1 MSAFGTKRTW
11 QSRSAN
17 VRFWGFPVTPLKTQE
32 FSADLPPDLRLALQ
46 RGRKGPWMRNR
57 AGALPLPGTET
68 RMGEARERHSV
79 DSRQTPER
87 DRFQGTNLTRYNA
100 LS

>member
-1 MSAFGTKRTW
+1 M
-11 QSRSAN
+11 RSIN
-17 VRFWGFPVTPLKTQE
+17 VRFWGFPVTPLKMRAFLDT
-32 FSADLPPDLRLALQ
+32 LRPDLRSTLQ
-46 RGRKGPWMRNR
+46 CGRKGPWMRNR

-79 DSRQTPER
+79 DSRQTPEP

>member
-1 MSAFGTKRTW
+1 MV
-11 QSRSAN
+11 RSALGN

-68 RMGEARERHSV
+68 RMGEARERLSI
-79 DSRQTPER
+79 DSRPAPEP
-87 DRFQGTNLTRYNA
+87 DRFQRTNLTRYNA

>member
-1 MSAFGTKRTW
+1 
-11 QSRSAN
+11 
-17 VRFWGFPVTPLKTQE
+17 
-32 FSADLPPDLRLALQ
+32 
-46 RGRKGPWMRNR
+46 MRNR

-79 DSRQTPER
+79 DSRQTPEP